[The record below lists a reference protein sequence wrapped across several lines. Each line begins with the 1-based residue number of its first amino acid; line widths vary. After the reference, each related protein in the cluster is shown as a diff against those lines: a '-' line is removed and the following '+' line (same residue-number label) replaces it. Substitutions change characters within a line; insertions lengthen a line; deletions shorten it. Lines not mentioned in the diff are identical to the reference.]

1 MTQIRSHSASARRPG
16 VLGVHSLDHFAL
28 TVPDLAEAQSF
39 FAAFGLD
46 TRPRG
51 DALELYTFD
60 HPHRWAVLT
69 EGRRKRLHH
78 VSFGAYADDMEAF
91 RARLAALD
99 VERIA
104 APADADAESLWFRD
118 CDGNAVEI
126 RVAEKSSPGAKSPT
140 DATPT
145 APGTRNAPIRGT
157 TAPVRPRRL
166 AHTLLFSRDVPR
178 STRFYADALGLGLS
192 DGAADIVAFMH
203 APHGSDHHVLA
214 FAKSNG
220 PGLHH
225 SSWDTRSV
233 DDIGLGA
240 MAMAEKGHRRGWG
253 LGRHVLGSNYF
264 HYVQDPWG
272 SFAEYSADIDFV
284 PADGTWEPMMHA
296 PENSFYLWGPEPPE
310 DFVLNREAME

>member
-1 MTQIRSHSASARRPG
+1 LTQIRSRSAAGRRPD
-16 VLGVHSLDHFAL
+16 VLGIHSLDHFAL
-28 TVPDLAEAQSF
+28 TVPDLAEAQAF
-39 FAAFGLD
+39 FTAFGLD
-46 TRPRG
+46 ARPRG
-51 DALELYTFD
+51 DTLELYTFD

-69 EGRRKRLHH
+69 EGKRKRLHH
-78 VSFGAYADDMEAF
+78 LSFGIFADDVAAF
-91 RARLAALD
+91 HDRLATLN

-104 APADADAESLWFRD
+104 APNAAEAESLWLRD

-126 RVAEKSSPGAKSPT
+126 RVAEKSSPDAKSPVA
-140 DATPT
+140 ATPT
-145 APGTRNAPIRGT
+145 MSAVRNAPLRG
-157 TAPVRPRRL
+157 AVPPVRPRRL
-166 AHTLLFSRDVPR
+166 AHTLIFASDVPR
-178 STRFYADALGLGLS
+178 SMAFYRDALGLGLS

-203 APHGSDHHVLA
+203 AVHGSDHHVLA

-225 SSWDTRSV
+225 SSWDLGSL
-233 DDIGLGA
+233 DEIGLGA

-272 SFAEYSADIDFV
+272 SFAEYSADIDYV
-284 PADGTWEPMMHA
+284 PADGAWEPMMHA

-310 DFVLNREAME
+310 DFVLNREAMA